1 MRAMPLDNGGQ
12 GCSKTVMANQ
22 SHDRGEPSKLDNG
35 YPASRVPV
43 GEPKYAV
50 VPITVKAAR
59 QWVRDVHRDLPSIQG
74 GLFAVAVEIDG
85 KRVAAGI
92 AVNPPRVWQGTGRIV
107 IGRVAAL
114 SDLEPV
120 GNHAAPACTMIYG
133 SLCRAAKALGYS
145 EAWTYTLPGE
155 SGVSLRAAGFTYM
168 GETKGG
174 EWDRPSRPR
183 SKVVRSEKKGRW
195 MRQLS
200 TIGPKRGCNLD
211 PALTNAK
218 GSSHG

>member
-1 MRAMPLDNGGQ
+1 MSNETGFAGHSLSTR
-12 GCSKTVMANQ
+12 
-22 SHDRGEPSKLDNG
+22 
-35 YPASRVPV
+35 
-43 GEPKYAV
+43 YAV
-50 VPITVKAAR
+50 APITVKAAR

-74 GLFAVAVEIDG
+74 GLFAVAVEMDG

-107 IGRVAAL
+107 IGRVAAIPG
-114 SDLEPV
+114 LEPV

-155 SGVSLRAAGFTYM
+155 SGASLRAAGFTYM

-183 SKVVRSEKKGRW
+183 SKSVRSEKKGRW

-200 TIGPKRGCNLD
+200 TLGPKRGCNLD
-211 PALTNAK
+211 PALSMNAK
-218 GSSHG
+218 ELRYA